1 MSALVLKRLR
11 QSELGW
17 FRSVRDQKRETGR
30 QRGLNIDVGV
40 LVQVFG
46 VLPDDAIP
54 LVTRYFDGEQI
65 VEDVRPLRHQ
75 QKNWRLTGDA
85 VNGRHFDEVRPDDIL
100 LLLVEPR
107 TAKEGE
113 PAWRVTWDHVSQSAR
128 ATASL
133 YDMCG
138 RQLRG
143 ESSILVE
150 GSASEHILRVARRR
164 LRGFGAS
171 ATPHFTGDLQDEDWD
186 RGLVWL
192 LDRLKVDEL
201 SMLAESCERE
211 DVPRVL
217 TLLGDKVSTPNKTH
231 LAELVLRRFGP
242 DLLADPGRRAL
253 IRQAAARKR
262 STPAPPGRWH
272 RGGEA
277 AHAWVRAIGLPPI
290 FAGQE
295 VERPQDF
302 EDIGA
307 FKTLGPL
314 HEYQEQLAK
323 EIRDVLTAA
332 AWEKRRAI
340 AWLPTGTGKTR
351 VMVETLLMECVLD
364 APRNAILWIADRD
377 ELCEQAVETFRHVW
391 MVRGE
396 ASRSVKRGVVPTL
409 RVVRLWGSRDWQD
422 LPDWPTV
429 VVASVQTLA
438 LRLEKETWRELMA
451 ILGERAAAVVFDEAH
466 HLVAPSWGRVV
477 EALGLSRNYNY
488 LERNQTTAPPLF
500 GLTATPARSSQDE
513 TAELS
518 RRFRGR
524 LLEPAPEWQSF
535 ARFQRDGFLSYLTIE
550 DIKTGYTL
558 TLTDDEARLLS
569 LWQQIPKS
577 ALKRAGMNVQ
587 RTARIIRDL
596 EGRLRTLR
604 SVLVFACSVEHAHT
618 IADVLEHRGWQAAA
632 LDGTTSR
639 AVRWQTIQRF
649 RRGELQVLVN
659 YDLLATGFD
668 APNVDAV
675 AIARPVV
682 SKVLYAQMLG
692 RGLRGPKNG
701 GTRTCV
707 LLDYRDDLSRLP
719 DLETLRV
726 SFRDEYLRWAGLE

>member
-1 MSALVLKRLR
+1 MSALILKRLR

-17 FRSVRDQKRETGR
+17 FRSVREQGRETGR
-30 QRGLNIDVGV
+30 QRGLNIDVNV

-46 VLPDDAIP
+46 RLPERTLP
-54 LVTRYFDGEQI
+54 LVTRYFDGERM
-65 VEDVRPLRHQ
+65 VEDHRPLRHQ
-75 QKNWRLTGDA
+75 QKNWRLTGEA
-85 VNGRHFDEVRPDDIL
+85 VRGRHFDDVRPDDVVL
-100 LLLVEPR
+100 MLVER
-107 TAKEGE
+107 RDSGTDE
-113 PAWRVTWDHVSQSAR
+113 PAWMVTWDRVSQHDR
-128 ATASL
+128 NTFSL
-133 YDMCG
+133 HEMCG

-143 ESSILVE
+143 ESSVLS
-150 GSASEHILRVARRR
+150 GGPAAEHILQVARRR
-164 LRGFGAS
+164 LRAFGAP
-171 ATPHFTGDLQDEDWD
+171 ALPHFTGDLHDEDWD
-186 RGLVWL
+186 RGLKWL
-192 LDRLKVDEL
+192 LQHLDAAEL
-201 SMLAESCERE
+201 NVLAESCARD
-211 DVPRVL
+211 DVPHVL
-217 TLLGDKVSTPNKTH
+217 GLLGDTFTEPGPGE

-242 DLLADPGRRAL
+242 DLLADPKRRAL
-253 IRQAAARKR
+253 IELAAARR
-262 STPAPPGRWH
+262 GATAAAPNRWH
-272 RGGEA
+272 RGGET
-277 AHAWVRAIGLPPI
+277 AHAFVQAIGLPSV

-302 EDIGA
+302 EDITA
-307 FKTLGPL
+307 FKTLGAL
-314 HEYQEQLAK
+314 HEYQQQLA
-323 EIRDVLTAA
+323 EGIRDVISAGT
-332 AWEKRRAI
+332 WEKRRAI

-396 ASRSVKRGVVPTL
+396 ASRTAKRGVVPTL

-438 LRLEKETWRELMA
+438 QRLEKESWRELLA

-477 EALGLSRNYNY
+477 EALGLSRTYNY
-488 LERNQTTAPPLF
+488 LQRNQTTAPPLF
-500 GLTATPARSSQDE
+500 GLTATPARSSRDE
-513 TAELS
+513 TEELS
-518 RRFRGR
+518 RRFQGR
-524 LLEPAPEWQSF
+524 LLEPAQEWRSF
-535 ARFQRDGFLSYLTIE
+535 SRFQQDGFLSYLKIE

-558 TLTDDEARLLS
+558 ELTEDETRQLS

-577 ALKRAGMNVQ
+577 ALKRAGTDAA

-596 EGRLRTLR
+596 ESRLGSLR

-618 IADVLEHRGWQAAA
+618 IADVLEHRGWRAAA

-675 AIARPVV
+675 AIARPVA
-682 SKVLYAQMLG
+682 SKVLYAQMIG

-701 GTRTCV
+701 GTRTCL
-707 LLDYRDDLSRLP
+707 LLDYRDDLRDLP
-719 DLETLRV
+719 DLESLRV
-726 SFRDEYLRWAGLE
+726 SFRDEYLRSAGME

>member
-1 MSALVLKRLR
+1 MPALLLKRLR
-11 QSELGW
+11 QTDLGW
-17 FRSVRDQKRETGR
+17 FKSVRDQKRETGK
-30 QRGLNIDVGV
+30 QRGLNIDVSV
-40 LVQVFG
+40 LVKVFG
-46 VLPDDAIP
+46 QLPEDALP
-54 LVTRYFDGEQI
+54 LVTRYFNGEGMI
-65 VEDVRPLRHQ
+65 EDRRPLRHQ

-85 VNGRHFDEVRPDDIL
+85 VRGRHFDDVQPDDIV

-107 TAKEGE
+107 ETAAGE
-113 PAWRVTWDHVSQSAR
+113 PAWLATWDHVSQRAR
-128 ATASL
+128 TTASL
-133 YDMCG
+133 YELCG
-138 RQLRG
+138 RSLRG
-143 ESSILVE
+143 RSSVLVE
-150 GSASEHILRVARRR
+150 DATAEHILRIARRR
-164 LRGFGAS
+164 LRSFGAP
-171 ATPHFTGDLQDEDWD
+171 ATPHFTGDLQDLDWD
-186 RGLVWL
+186 RGLAWL
-192 LDRLKVDEL
+192 MDRLTEAEL
-201 SMLAESCERE
+201 RTLSESCAAN
-211 DVPRVL
+211 DVPEVL
-217 TLLGDKVSTPNKTH
+217 ALLGDTFTAPGPVE

-242 DLLADPGRRAL
+242 DLLADPKRRAL
-253 IRQAAARKR
+253 IAQAATRKGGAAE
-262 STPAPPGRWH
+262 APERWH

-277 AHAWVRAIGLPPI
+277 AHAFVHAIGLPPV

-314 HEYQEQLAK
+314 HAYQEQLADG
-323 EIRDVLTAA
+323 IREVLAA
-332 AWEKRRAI
+332 GTWEKRRAI

-409 RVVRLWGSRDWQD
+409 RVVRLWGSRHWQD

-438 LRLEKETWRELMA
+438 QRLEKESWRELLA

-477 EALGLSRNYNY
+477 EALGLSRTYNY

-500 GLTATPARSSQDE
+500 GLTATPARNSSDE
-513 TAELS
+513 TEELS

-535 ARFQRDGFLSYLTIE
+535 ARFQRDGFLSYLKFE

-558 TLTDDEARLLS
+558 DLTDEETKQLS

-577 ALKRAGMNVQ
+577 ALKRAGTDAA
-587 RTARIIRDL
+587 RTAKIIRDV
-596 EGRLRTLR
+596 EGRLEHLR

-618 IADVLEHRGWQAAA
+618 IADVLERRGWQAAA

-675 AIARPVV
+675 AIARPVA
-682 SKVLYAQMLG
+682 SRVLYAQMIG
-692 RGLRGPKNG
+692 RGLRGPMNG

-707 LLDYRDDLSRLP
+707 LLDYRDELRNLP
-719 DLETLRV
+719 DLEGLRI
-726 SFRDEYLRWAGLE
+726 SFRDEYLRWAGSD